1 MHWRERETHTQ
12 RERETGGGG
21 VSEERVVWNS
31 TKKQSPLRNFL
42 SHTHLQLVDV
52 VLAREDGLPSKELGE
67 NAAAR
72 PQIDRHRVVILAQ
85 HDLRGA
91 VPARHDVLRQVLRRA
106 VVDATREAKVAD
118 LQVAVAVQEKI

>member
-1 MHWRERETHTQ
+1 ME
-12 RERETGGGG
+12 
-21 VSEERVVWNS
+21 NS
-31 TKKQSPLRNFL
+31 TKDKHTTHKKQSPLRNFL